1 MTDISKET
9 FKLPWPPSANHYW
22 FIVACKG
29 GGRKVIGK
37 KGKLFRENVKELL
50 GERTPHTCRLGIKLD
65 VYPPD
70 RRKRD
75 LDNLLKATLDA
86 LECGGLYG
94 DDNQID
100 DIQITRKSVKKGGEI
115 VITLRSLEE

>member
-1 MTDISKET
+1 MKIN
-9 FKLPWPPSANHYW
+9 LPWPPSVNHYW

-37 KGKLFRENVKELL
+37 KGKVFREEVREIFGAHNEKQQV
-50 GERTPHTCRLGIKLD
+50 GRLSVRIEA
-65 VYPPD
+65 YPPD

-86 LECGGLYG
+86 LEQAGAYE
-94 DDNQID
+94 DDSQID
-100 DIQITRKSVKKGGEI
+100 DLRIIRKDVCKPGKLEITVEEI
-115 VITLRSLEE
+115 V